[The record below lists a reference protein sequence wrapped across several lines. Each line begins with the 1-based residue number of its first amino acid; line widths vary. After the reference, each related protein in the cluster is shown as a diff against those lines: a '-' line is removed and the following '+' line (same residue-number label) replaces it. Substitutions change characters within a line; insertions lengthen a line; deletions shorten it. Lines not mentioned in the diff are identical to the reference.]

1 MLGDISTVVCITH
14 RSLDTPCPDQLLQV
28 PWDKPL
34 ASGIRLDSGGPQP
47 SKETA
52 EVGVAVQGVDQGGC
66 RCLDIGEDLC
76 GSAASGHD
84 IRVVDVVND
93 KLSWDSFGRI
103 PPQGGPQADGET
115 N

>member
-1 MLGDISTVVCITH
+1 MLGDISMVVCITH
-14 RSLDTPCPDQLLQV
+14 RSLDLPCPDKLLQV

-34 ASGIRLDSGGPQP
+34 ASGIQLDSSRPQP
-47 SKETA
+47 LEETA
-52 EVGVAVQGVDQGGC
+52 EVGVAVQGVDQRGC
-66 RCLDIGEDLC
+66 GCPDLGEDLR

-93 KLSWDSFGRI
+93 NLSWDSFGRI
-103 PPQGGPQADGET
+103 LPQGGPQADGET